1 MCLGL
6 VFYSDLF
13 PFLLTTKLIL
23 CTPGHKVVTPW
34 NPLLTEVGRQ
44 PRTLPAWTPSYFKHS
59 KSYPKTKNFPFSRI
73 NGFISMMVKIM
84 EVWKEEYW
92 ASARPVPHATCHH
105 ATILPQALSKMGD
118 LMNDLSNISQDLLH
132 ERPSNALDTGNKSR
146 FGRVWLHVPFIHHVY
161 IIVLWTLLRV
171 KSCAII
177 IMLKQQALQKTAK
190 WDLCHPVHA
199 RPRTSHAYFS

>member
-59 KSYPKTKNFPFSRI
+59 KSYPKTK
-73 NGFISMMVKIM
+73 
-84 EVWKEEYW
+84 KENRL
-92 ASARPVPHATCHH
+92 AAGLSH
-105 ATILPQALSKMGD
+105 LPSGPAP
-118 LMNDLSNISQDLLH
+118 
-132 ERPSNALDTGNKSR
+132 E
-146 FGRVWLHVPFIHHVY
+146 
-161 IIVLWTLLRV
+161 
-171 KSCAII
+171 
-177 IMLKQQALQKTAK
+177 
-190 WDLCHPVHA
+190 
-199 RPRTSHAYFS
+199 